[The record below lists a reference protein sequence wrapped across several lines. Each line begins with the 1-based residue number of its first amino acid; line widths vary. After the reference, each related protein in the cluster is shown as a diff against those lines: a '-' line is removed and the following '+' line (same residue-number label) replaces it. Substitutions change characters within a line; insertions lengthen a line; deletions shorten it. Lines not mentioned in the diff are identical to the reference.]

1 MPKLLTQGVSLEP
14 KNGRQLIGIVAGFSS
29 ESASK
34 NLVRAVC
41 HPDWRAIFPAV
52 STSSVRQF
60 DVASA
65 LNHLDE
71 SLYRN
76 CLMEISVA

>member
-1 MPKLLTQGVSLEP
+1 MQSNLLAQ
-14 KNGRQLIGIVAGFSS
+14 
-29 ESASK
+29 SK